1 MNEPPQDAILTR
13 YFLENPWPVVIFLI
27 MAAFGLLLVW
37 NNRGEHRWGLISG
50 ACCLLAGL
58 VFLLASAVT
67 TSGEHA
73 RNLVRGMVEDAE
85 TGNVEGILAVI
96 APNATLHLESLRQ
109 PGQPFEQLEGSIRSL
124 EGSNRITDNTIT
136 TLRAWT
142 LDSDNAL
149 VRLGCRTTTENSWRP
164 VPTGWLF
171 KVEATPGGGWVVKR
185 IAFAS
190 LAGKP
195 PTNVLR

>member
-13 YFLENPWPVVIFLI
+13 YFLENPWPVAIFLI
-27 MAAFGLLLVW
+27 MAAFTLLLVW

-58 VFLLASAVT
+58 VFLLASVVT

-73 RNLVRGMVEDAE
+73 RNLVRGMVQDAE
-85 TGNVEGILAVI
+85 TGDVEGILAVI
-96 APNATLHLESLRQ
+96 DPDATLHLESLRH
-109 PGQPFEQLEGSIRSL
+109 PGRPFEQLEGSIRSL
-124 EGSNRITDNTIT
+124 GGSNRITDNTIT

-142 LDSDNAL
+142 LDSDTAI
-149 VRLGCRTTTENSWRP
+149 VRLGCRTTTESSWRP

-171 KVEATPGGGWVVKR
+171 KVEAMPGGGWVVRR

-195 PTNVLR
+195 PTSVLR